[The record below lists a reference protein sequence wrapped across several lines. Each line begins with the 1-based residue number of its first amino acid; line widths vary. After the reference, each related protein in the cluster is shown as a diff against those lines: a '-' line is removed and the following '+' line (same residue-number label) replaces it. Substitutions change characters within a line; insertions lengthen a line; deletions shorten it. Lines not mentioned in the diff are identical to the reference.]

1 VLDLLTEV
9 VLWYFGGVCQPEIL
23 DVTEFNNFIF

>member
-9 VLWYFGGVCQPEIL
+9 VLLYFGDCQPEIL